1 MSSNTTR
8 EILIANGLFS
18 HLNTTGLG
26 VLNGSNAEVWKM
38 VTSNSFRL
46 GSVGHFPPAER
57 YVYMDAASVG
67 LSHKGGAAAISDWQN
82 ALAEEGTIAF
92 DEQAEV
98 ECLDN
103 LNEATASLF
112 NATPDDIAVASSE
125 TVLMQSLAWAVMPER
140 GSKIVATDIT
150 HPSTIYPWM
159 RVADHTG
166 AEVQWVRADQ
176 NLAIDPDKLEASIDD
191 STSVVCLSHV
201 EYGTGQ
207 QYDLKRF
214 ANKAHK
220 HGAILVVDATQSAG
234 QIPTDSRTGVDAL
247 ATSTYKWL
255 CGPFGT
261 GMMYVSPTLQ
271 KLNPGILGWRSHKDM
286 WDFQADRLELA
297 NSAKR
302 YEFGTMAYGTAFGA
316 TESVRHLLET
326 GVDKI
331 AQHNR
336 KMSDHLISGL
346 KELGAEVLGPSN
358 GADRS
363 ATVAARFPNKNSRD
377 FAKTLKEAN
386 VIASLR
392 RDFIRFSPHYY
403 NNIDDI
409 DHGLQA
415 IRTAL

>member
-1 MSSNTTR
+1 
-8 EILIANGLFS
+8 
-18 HLNTTGLG
+18 
-26 VLNGSNAEVWKM
+26 
-38 VTSNSFRL
+38 
-46 GSVGHFPPAER
+46 
-57 YVYMDAASVG
+57 VYLDAASVG
-67 LSHKGGAAAISDWQN
+67 LSHKGGAEAISKWQN

-103 LNEATASLF
+103 LNEATARLF
-112 NATPDDIAVASSE
+112 NATVDDIAIASSE
-125 TVLMQSLAWAVMPER
+125 TVLMQSLAWAVMPKS
-140 GSKIVATDIT
+140 GTKIIATDIT

-159 RVADHTG
+159 RVAEHTG
-166 AEVQWVRADQ
+166 AMVHWVRADASQ
-176 NLAIDPDKLEASIDD
+176 TIDLDELEAAIDDN
-191 STSVVCLSHV
+191 TSVVCLSQV

-214 ANKAHK
+214 ADKAHK

-234 QIPTDSRTGVDAL
+234 QVQIDASCGVDAL

-261 GMMYVSPTLQ
+261 GMMYVSPEMQ

-286 WDFQADRLELA
+286 WDFQADRLELID
-297 NSAKR
+297 NAKR
-302 YEFGTMAYGTAFGA
+302 FEFGTMAYGTAYGA
-316 TESVRHLLET
+316 TESVRHLLDT
-326 GVDKI
+326 GMDKI
-331 AQHNR
+331 VEHNQR
-336 KMSDHLISGL
+336 VSKHLVAGL
-346 KELGAEVLGPSN
+346 NELGAEVLGPKTD
-358 GADRS
+358 ADRS
-363 ATVAARFPNKNSRD
+363 ATVAARFPGKNSRD

-409 DHGLQA
+409 DQGLAA
-415 IRTAL
+415 IKGSL

>member
-1 MSSNTTR
+1 MSAS
-8 EILIANGLFS
+8 
-18 HLNTTGLG
+18 
-26 VLNGSNAEVWKM
+26 K
-38 VTSNSFRL
+38 SFRL
-46 GSVGHFPPAER
+46 GSPDFFPPAER
-57 YVYMDAASVG
+57 HVYLDAASVG
-67 LSHKGGAAAISDWQN
+67 LSHKGGAEAISAWQN

-103 LNEATASLF
+103 LNEATARLF
-112 NATPDDIAVASSE
+112 NATVDDIAIASSE
-125 TVLMQSLAWAVMPER
+125 TVLMQSLAWAVMPEKDT
-140 GSKIVATDIT
+140 KIVATDIT
-150 HPSTIYPWM
+150 HPSTVYPWM
-159 RVADHTG
+159 RLADHTG
-166 AEVQWVRADQ
+166 ARVHWVRADASQ
-176 NLAIDPDKLEASIDD
+176 TIDPDELEAAIDD
-191 STSVVCLSHV
+191 NTSVVCLSQC

-214 ANKAHK
+214 ADKAHA

-234 QIPTDSRTGVDAL
+234 QVPIDASSGVDAL

-261 GMMYVSPTLQ
+261 GMMYVSPAMQ

-297 NSAKR
+297 DNAKR
-302 YEFGTMAYGTAFGA
+302 YEFGTMAYGTAYGA

-326 GVDKI
+326 GMDNIVK
-331 AQHNR
+331 HNR
-336 KMSDHLISGL
+336 SVSKHLIAGL
-346 KELGAEVLGPSN
+346 KELGAEVLGPTTD
-358 GADRS
+358 ADRS
-363 ATVAARFPNKNSRD
+363 ATVAVRFPGKNSRD

-409 DHGLQA
+409 DQGLSA
-415 IRTAL
+415 IKASL

>member
-1 MSSNTTR
+1 MS
-8 EILIANGLFS
+8 
-18 HLNTTGLG
+18 
-26 VLNGSNAEVWKM
+26 V
-38 VTSNSFRL
+38 SNSFRL
-46 GSVGHFPPAER
+46 GSPDVFPPAER
-57 YVYMDAASVG
+57 HVYLDAASVG
-67 LSHKGGAAAISDWQN
+67 LSHKGGAEAISKWQN

-103 LNEATASLF
+103 LNAATASLF
-112 NATPDDIAVASSE
+112 NATVDDIAIASSE
-125 TVLMQSLAWAVMPER
+125 TVLMQSLAWAVMPES
-140 GSKIVATDIT
+140 GSRIIATDIT

-159 RVADHTG
+159 RVSDHTG
-166 AEVQWVRADQ
+166 AQVHWIRADDSQ
-176 NLAIDPDKLEASIDD
+176 TIDPDELEASIDD
-191 STSVVCLSHV
+191 STSVVCLSQC

-214 ANKAHK
+214 ADKAHR

-234 QIPTDSRTGVDAL
+234 QVPVDACSGVDAV

-261 GMMYVSPTLQ
+261 GMMYVSPALQ
-271 KLNPGILGWRSHKDM
+271 QLNPGILGWRSHKDM

-297 NSAKR
+297 NNAKR

-326 GVDKI
+326 GIENVAAHN
-331 AQHNR
+331 AQVS
-336 KMSDHLISGL
+336 KHLIAGL
-346 KELGAEVLGPSN
+346 QDLGAEVLGPKDDAN
-358 GADRS
+358 RS
-363 ATVAARFPNKNSRD
+363 ATVAVRFPGKNSRD
-377 FAKTLKEAN
+377 FAKTLKDAN

-409 DHGLQA
+409 DQGLKA
-415 IRTAL
+415 IKAAL